1 MDRILTSVD
10 GWLGRIDKLFL
21 LLAGLLLIAML
32 AGNAAN
38 IASRNLFGVAI
49 LFVFPW
55 TIVFFVWGSFLCF
68 FVIYRRRR
76 DIAVEFLVDRL
87 PPRLQRITRFIAKLV
102 TLGVT
107 GVLIWQA
114 PDVLALQVGPISELV
129 DIERYLLSIPLFVSS
144 FLIFTDTLV
153 DILRGSPERH

>member
-1 MDRILTSVD
+1 M
-10 GWLGRIDKLFL
+10 
-21 LLAGLLLIAML
+21 
-32 AGNAAN
+32 
-38 IASRNLFGVAI
+38 
-49 LFVFPW
+49 
-55 TIVFFVWGSFLCF
+55 
-68 FVIYRRRR
+68 IYRRRR